1 MRHWLGTGRVRIK
14 RVNSFDDWFRRF
26 DPDHEHIDRL
36 KFLSDGV
43 FAIALTLL
51 ALEIRPPD
59 HWDGQVPTLLA
70 ELFAPL
76 LSYAVGFFILGTA
89 WSQQRRALA
98 LLAGVDATTTSI
110 CLLFLGIAGLIP
122 AAVSF
127 QIRYPQYPATLLLYS
142 GAIVALSCTSTLFWW
157 YVAILRPQLKPGL
170 SPRYRWGHLA
180 MLVLANLG
188 IGAAMIGLAPELGRR
203 WTLGAIEL
211 PWIIIGLALNVV
223 AMAVRAWYRRPWPSD
238 VSIEPPPEAL
248 VPHPHGR
255 LQPQTEQV
263 SDGDAERL

>member
-1 MRHWLGTGRVRIK
+1 
-14 RVNSFDDWFRRF
+14 
-26 DPDHEHIDRL
+26 
-36 KFLSDGV
+36 
-43 FAIALTLL
+43 
-51 ALEIRPPD
+51 
-59 HWDGQVPTLLA
+59 
-70 ELFAPL
+70 
-76 LSYAVGFFILGTA
+76 
-89 WSQQRRALA
+89 
-98 LLAGVDATTTSI
+98 
-110 CLLFLGIAGLIP
+110 
-122 AAVSF
+122 
-127 QIRYPQYPATLLLYS
+127 
-142 GAIVALSCTSTLFWW
+142 
-157 YVAILRPQLKPGL
+157 
-170 SPRYRWGHLA
+170 
-180 MLVLANLG
+180 G